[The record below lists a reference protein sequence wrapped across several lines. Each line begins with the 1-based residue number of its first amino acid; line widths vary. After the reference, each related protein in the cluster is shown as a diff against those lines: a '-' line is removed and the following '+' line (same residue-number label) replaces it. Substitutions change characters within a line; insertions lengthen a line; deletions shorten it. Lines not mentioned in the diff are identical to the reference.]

1 MGVTMEATFDEEG
14 QQIFFEM
21 LDMAVGPVGMEV
33 LVKDVTGKVID
44 AIQEGF
50 DFEGSP
56 SLLDNGEPWAR
67 LAWFTVQEREH
78 LGFPGRNPI
87 NVRTGEMMEDL
98 TTDPDV
104 RMSGAGEY
112 SASIPGK
119 TGPTTEIKIATA
131 QLGDELNKVPKRPVL
146 PTLNDAEQFVLL
158 TTAER
163 SMQDTLDDLFGA
175 SR

>member
-1 MGVTMEATFDEEG
+1 MGVTMEASFDEDG
-14 QQIFFEM
+14 QQIFFQM

-56 SLLDNGEPWAR
+56 SLIDAGEPWER

-87 NVRTGEMMEDL
+87 NVRTGEMERHL
-98 TTDPDV
+98 TADPEV
-104 RMSGAGEY
+104 RMDGAGGY
-112 SASIPGK
+112 SAQIPGR
-119 TGPTTEIKIATA
+119 TSPTSEIKIKTA
-131 QLGDELNKVPKRPVL
+131 ELGDEFNKVPKRPVL

-175 SR
+175 NA